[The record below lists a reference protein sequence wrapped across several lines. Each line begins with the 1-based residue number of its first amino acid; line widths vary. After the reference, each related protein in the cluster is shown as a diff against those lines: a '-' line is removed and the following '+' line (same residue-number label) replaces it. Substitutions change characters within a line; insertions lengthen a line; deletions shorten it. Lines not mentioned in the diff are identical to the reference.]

1 MVYFRSSRLAVI
13 NESILSDD
21 STINSVKDNLVN
33 DNSVKDNSVNNNSIN
48 NNLVKDNSVKDN
60 SIKLKNHSRY
70 NDQHKIE
77 NDQKRARKERREYSR
92 RLMQQKQSENI
103 NWMKTSSDFIVKRFI
118 ICCIN

>member
-21 STINSVKDNLVN
+21 STINSVKDNLVKDNSIN
-33 DNSVKDNSVNNNSIN
+33 DNSIKD
-48 NNLVKDNSVKDN
+48 NLVKYNSVKDN

-77 NDQKRARKERREYSR
+77 IDQKRARKERREYSR
-92 RLMQQKQSENI
+92 RLMQQTQSENI
-103 NWMKTSSDFIVKRFI
+103 NWMKSISDFIVRRFI